1 MKIIVFSIGFSIPEF
16 FKWQIFQDELENGH
30 ETSTLKVITTEFDS
44 DIGTAIFCDFCGK
57 KKKSCYASLVLKIS
71 KYPIS
76 ILFSF
81 SLISIV
87 TTIQYTIFSL
97 TPWLFL
103 MWLWLGLRG
112 KISFLTK
119 KNSMKRTLTLAQ
131 YEEAIDANFV
141 LVLIGKR
148 DMP

>member
-1 MKIIVFSIGFSIPEF
+1 MANISKWFGKWSWNLN
-16 FKWQIFQDELENGH
+16 FKSHHYRIRFRYRYSNFLWFLWQE
-30 ETSTLKVITTEFDS
+30 
-44 DIGTAIFCDFCGK
+44 
-57 KKKSCYASLVLKIS
+57 KKSCYASLVLKIS
-71 KYPIS
+71 IFPIS

-148 DMP
+148 DIPQKNT

>member
-1 MKIIVFSIGFSIPEF
+1 MANISKWFGKWLWNLN
-16 FKWQIFQDELENGH
+16 FKSHHYRIRFRYRYPHLTWFLWQEKTH
-30 ETSTLKVITTEFDS
+30 VSR
-44 DIGTAIFCDFCGK
+44 
-57 KKKSCYASLVLKIS
+57 KSCYPSLVLNS
-71 KYPIS
+71 S
-76 ILFSF
+76 IFPFFFSF

-148 DMP
+148 DIP